1 MTRHCATLLLI
12 AVAVVSLL
20 VVASCQDGGG
30 VNDSRNERVR
40 QVSAGWNTDWSR
52 HSVELSAFGAGG
64 PLRDGI
70 PSIDDPKFVSI
81 ADAREWLAGNE
92 PVLVIA
98 INGVA
103 RAYPLQILM
112 FHELTNDVLSGIA
125 ILASYCPLC
134 NAAIAFERTVD
145 ERVLEF
151 GVSGL
156 LRNSDMVMYDR
167 ATESLW
173 QQYSGECIV
182 GELLG
187 TQLKAIPSSML
198 SLDQF
203 AEAYPD
209 GGVLS
214 RETGRNAPYGR
225 NPYEHYDDPLTHP
238 FAFTGDTDARMAPK
252 ARVVGLHV
260 DGKPVAYP
268 HEVLTGSGA
277 INDMQGETPVA
288 VFHLPGVASALD
300 EGEIA
305 AGDDVGVTGAFDP
318 VVDGQRLTFAR
329 VGSEFVD
336 DETQTNWDILGRGIS
351 GPLEGRQLRQLLHH
365 DTFWFAWFAFE
376 PDTAVYV
383 GDQP

>member
-1 MTRHCATLLLI
+1 
-12 AVAVVSLL
+12 
-20 VVASCQDGGG
+20 
-30 VNDSRNERVR
+30 
-40 QVSAGWNTDWSR
+40 
-52 HSVELSAFGAGG
+52 
-64 PLRDGI
+64 
-70 PSIDDPKFVSI
+70 
-81 ADAREWLAGNE
+81 
-92 PVLVIA
+92 
-98 INGVA
+98 
-103 RAYPLQILM
+103 M
-112 FHELTNDVLSGIA
+112 FHELANDVLSGIA

-134 NAAIAFERTVD
+134 NAAIAFERTAD

-167 ATESLW
+167 TTESLW

-187 TQLKAIPSSML
+187 TKLKAIPSSML
-198 SLDQF
+198 SPDQF
-203 AEAYPD
+203 AEAYPN
-209 GGVLS
+209 GEVLS

-238 FAFTGDTDARMAPK
+238 FAFAGETDARLAPK

-268 HEVLTGSGA
+268 HQALTGSGV
-277 INDMQGETPVA
+277 INDVRGEARVA

-300 EGEIA
+300 EAEIA
-305 AGDDVGVTGAFDP
+305 ASADVGVTGAFDP
-318 VVDGQRLTFAR
+318 VVEGRRLTFAR
-329 VGSEFVD
+329 VDGEFVD
-336 DETQTNWDILGRGIS
+336 DETQTHWDILGRATS
-351 GPLEGRQLRQLLHH
+351 GSLAGRQLRQLLHH

-383 GDQP
+383 GEQP